1 MEEKAVLSAA
11 ERLEEAVKKIE
22 ISGVSER
29 SLEHMATSMKLINST
44 AHNAKI
50 IKWNAIIGAFVVG
63 GLVAVSIT
71 YALLNYLLIERLN
84 TLESNRAIL
93 QRFAELGIEL
103 SFEERT
109 SYGNNQE
116 QLILRV
122 NREFEKR
129 DNSIIISNNP

>member
-1 MEEKAVLSAA
+1 MEEKEIISAA

-22 ISGVSER
+22 ISGISDK
-29 SLEHMATSMKLINST
+29 SIAHMATAVKLINST
-44 AHNAKI
+44 AHNGKI
-50 IKWNAIIGAFVVG
+50 IKWNAIIGTFIVG

-71 YALLNYLLIERLN
+71 YALLNYLIIERLN

-116 QLILRV
+116 QLILRI
-122 NREFEKR
+122 NREFTKR
-129 DNSIIISNNP
+129 DNSIIINNQ